1 MFVHIGGEMT
11 LPESSIISVINL
23 ESVIPSQRSVTD
35 FLKSEDDRGRL
46 QYVTD
51 DIPKTVIVTD
61 SKTYV
66 CSLSSQVLFGR
77 L

>member
-1 MFVHIGGEMT
+1 MFVHIGGEMS
-11 LPESSIISVINL
+11 LPERSIISVINL
-23 ESVIPSQRSVTD
+23 ESVHPSQRTVSD
-35 FLKSEDDRGRL
+35 FIKNEDERGRL

-51 DIPKTVIVTD
+51 DIPKTIIVTD

-66 CSLSSQVLFGR
+66 CSLSSQVLLSR

>member
-23 ESVIPSQRSVTD
+23 ESVHPSQRTVSD
-35 FLKSEDDRGRL
+35 FIKSEDDKGRL
-46 QYVTD
+46 QYVTE

-66 CSLSSQVLFGR
+66 CSLSSQVLLSR
-77 L
+77 M

>member
-51 DIPKTVIVTD
+51 DIPKTVIVTN